1 MIKLTTKNDNKID
14 DNLLTSK
21 IYCRVTDNEKI
32 KFQNKAKRMHM
43 SASKMLRDLIKYS
56 DKLQYLFSH
65 DDAQQF
71 SVSLNRLNGQVNR
84 MSYELNRTNNHAG
97 FLSSNTLEEV
107 KDLLNEVGEKYDE
120 ILTAIYG
127 NVQPTKVAPKKEKI
141 SLPSYASEYT
151 KDLAKRLEDDR
162 KKLADAIANNADPE
176 ERRML
181 QDYVTEDEDNLQR
194 ELRMDK
200 GAHNASKREN

>member
-1 MIKLTTKNDNKID
+1 MP
-14 DNLLTSK
+14 
-21 IYCRVTDNEKI
+21 
-32 KFQNKAKRMHM
+32 
-43 SASKMLRDLIKYS
+43 
-56 DKLQYLFSH
+56 
-65 DDAQQF
+65 
-71 SVSLNRLNGQVNR
+71 
-84 MSYELNRTNNHAG
+84 G

-120 ILTAIYG
+120 ILTAIDG

-176 ERRML
+176 ERRIL
-181 QDYVTEDEDNLQR
+181 QDYVTEDEDDLQR
-194 ELRMDK
+194 ELRIDK
-200 GAHNASKREN
+200 RSHNASE